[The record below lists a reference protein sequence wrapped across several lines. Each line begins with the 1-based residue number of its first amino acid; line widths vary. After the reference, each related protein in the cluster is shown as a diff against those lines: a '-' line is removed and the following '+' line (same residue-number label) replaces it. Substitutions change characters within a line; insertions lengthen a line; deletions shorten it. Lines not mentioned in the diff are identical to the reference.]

1 MTEHSASI
9 FVFFFLAEYGNIVLI
24 CVLNTILF
32 LGGYLSLFNTDSII
46 NLLNLGEDFDIF
58 ENISSSSNLAIK
70 TSLLIFVFIWVRASI
85 FIKKYALLR
94 RFYLIFILLV
104 LSVFITFKP
113 LNFVSRFSLT
123 TPSLQVN
130 KKDANPNTLLPEK
143 EEGPLRTAPFLV
155 LQVPK
160 KDVNLNITLP
170 IKEEGTLVSIPVKK
184 HYTNLLDKSTLSC
197 IKQDLKLVSGIYA
210 FVHNDSKKL
219 YIGSS
224 CDLTKR
230 INEHLNNRS
239 SNILLQ
245 RAFSKHGL
253 KKFSIYIL
261 DILNI
266 SPEPNFYTAE
276 SSAQTLQEFMIELTQ
291 LEQKYLCFLNK
302 YNINPAAGSR
312 LGAKHTE

>member
-1 MTEHSASI
+1 MTEHSAVI
-9 FVFFFLAEYGNIVLI
+9 FVFFFLAEYTSIVLI
-24 CVLNTILF
+24 CIFTSILF
-32 LGGYLSLFNTDSII
+32 LGGYLSIFPLDF
-46 NLLNLGEDFDIF
+46 LLYFCNNYLNFLGFSSFVDYNMIF
-58 ENISSSSNLAIK
+58 SNYLVSAFSSLNIAIK
-70 TSLLIFVFIWVRASI
+70 TSFLIFVFIWVRASI
-85 FIKKYALLR
+85 FIKKIR
-94 RFYLIFILLV
+94 PVKGFCLIFILLV

-113 LNFVSRFSLT
+113 LNFLSRFSLT

-143 EEGPLRTAPFLV
+143 KEGPLRTAPF

-184 HYTNLLDKSTLSC
+184 HYTDLLDKSTLSC
-197 IKQDLKLVSGIYA
+197 IKQDLKLVSGISA
-210 FVHNDSKKL
+210 FVQNDSKKL

-230 INEHLNNRS
+230 INEHLKNRS

-253 KKFSIYIL
+253 NKFSPAP
-261 DILNI
+261 
-266 SPEPNFYTAE
+266 SPSGGFI
-276 SSAQTLQEFMIELTQ
+276 F
-291 LEQKYLCFLNK
+291 
-302 YNINPAAGSR
+302 
-312 LGAKHTE
+312 